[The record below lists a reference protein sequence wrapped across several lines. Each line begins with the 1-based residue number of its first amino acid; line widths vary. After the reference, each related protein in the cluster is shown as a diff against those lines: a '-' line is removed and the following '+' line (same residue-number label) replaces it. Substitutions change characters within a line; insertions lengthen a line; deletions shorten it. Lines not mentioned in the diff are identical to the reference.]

1 MSDPVATAPGSVP
14 APQLARTTRGKLSR
28 VDSLNLKGVNES
40 MSSEELN
47 ELLGKLAET
56 PTRIQSLL
64 NDISDEQLRRRHSE
78 GEFSFVENVC
88 HLRDI
93 EVEGYATRLN
103 RILEEDRPSLP
114 DIDGGRLA
122 VERDYNK
129 QDAQEAL
136 RAFSLA
142 RTKNLSTLGNL
153 GPQDLSREGTLEGV
167 GTVKLKELLV
177 MMRDHD
183 GSHLKDIEQ
192 IRRRLADDL
201 MISDLRSQISDHEI

>member
-1 MSDPVATAPGSVP
+1 M
-14 APQLARTTRGKLSR
+14 TRGKLSR
-28 VDSLNLKGVNES
+28 VEGLKLKGVNVS

-47 ELLGKLAET
+47 QLLGKLAET
-56 PTRIQSLL
+56 PTRIQSLV
-64 NDISDEQLRRRHSE
+64 NDISDEQLRRRPSE

-103 RILEEDRPSLP
+103 LVLREDRPSLP

-122 VERDYNK
+122 VERAYNE
-129 QDAQEAL
+129 QDVQEAL

-142 RTKNLSTLGNL
+142 RTKNLSALSNL
-153 GPQDLSREGTLEGV
+153 GPEELRREGRLEGV
-167 GTVKLKELLV
+167 GSVKLEELMV

-183 GSHLKDIEQ
+183 ASHLKEIEQ
-192 IRRRLADDL
+192 IRRQLN
-201 MISDLRSQISDHEI
+201 LRI